1 MVCPSCNTP
10 NRDDAKF
17 CKKCGH
23 PFHTDAIE
31 VTAVPEAKQTSAP
44 PSASANPSGVVEDIS
59 LAPTQILT
67 AEQMM
72 AYHRRRWEHETEAEQ
87 QTGPGASSAN
97 GDVKDSS
104 SAPLQ
109 GDTEQENAGN
119 TGTTGNSEN
128 PDSRDIADMPTML
141 INPAQNEGATVPS
154 TPLSVQNDEPIPPPP
169 PPTVFGQGENIAEQT
184 GDAQQMDD
192 HEAESS
198 PGDQPA
204 MQADA
209 AREHNENEVVTS
221 AGSEKKE
228 NMPETTAGQSTE
240 STLSNES
247 NGSTEST
254 ESNAE
259 DTPSAGDFAVL
270 AVGTLVGGRYEVTEV
285 VSEDATPSEG
295 QVIEHVYAV
304 IDHQG
309 YQHCWNCGSEENGEG
324 DEFCNDCGAELLNI
338 PYVMHE
344 YPASGSGGQGES
356 DEKGAVARGQGER
369 EASVLQGNIVN
380 TFVDAGKTYAIEQ
393 EQVEQNVFPNGIHLV
408 AASDFD
414 AGDVRRSDPNE
425 DSTLILQMQR
435 IHESISVP
443 MGVYIVADGMGGH
456 DNGQLASRVAIN
468 IIAERMARELLDAPL
483 ALEKSGQSVQPADEE
498 TLVTLLQGAV
508 EDANAAIC
516 AVNQREKTDMGSTIT
531 GFMIVGEHAY
541 ILNVGDS
548 RTYMVRGGQIYQL
561 TNDHSLVGQL
571 VAGGL
576 IQPDDVYT
584 HPQRNQIFRSLG
596 DKLNVQVDI
605 FKQQLHPG
613 DILLSC
619 CDGLWEMVRNP
630 QIESILNTAIGPQA
644 ACTQLVET
652 ANTNGGED
660 NISVVVVYVS

>member
-1 MVCPSCNTP
+1 MVCPSCDTQ

-23 PFHTDAIE
+23 PFHTEASAAIE
-31 VTAVPEAKQTSAP
+31 VTAAPEANRAPASAP
-44 PSASANPSGVVEDIS
+44 SNTGPANVVEDIS

-67 AEQMM
+67 GEQMM
-72 AYHRRRWEHETEAEQ
+72 AYHRRRWEREAEAEQ
-87 QTGPGASSAN
+87 NAASAMPSAN
-97 GDVKDSS
+97 GDVKAAQSEP
-104 SAPLQ
+104 SAAPAA
-109 GDTEQENAGN
+109 GEMRPGNVSNVGKTGEQENL
-119 TGTTGNSEN
+119 
-128 PDSRDIADMPTML
+128 DIADMPTML
-141 INPAQNEGATVPS
+141 INPTQNEEAGTAPQ
-154 TPLSVQNDEPIPPPP
+154 TPLPSVQNDQPIPPPP
-169 PPTVFGQGENIAEQT
+169 PHIVFGQEEKNAEDT
-184 GDAQQMDD
+184 GITDS
-192 HEAESS
+192 ESN
-198 PGDQPA
+198 QPTV
-204 MQADA
+204 QADA
-209 AREHNENEVVTS
+209 SREKNGNEATMAS
-221 AGSEKKE
+221 GSEEKE

-240 STLSNES
+240 SS
-247 NGSTEST
+247 EST
-254 ESNAE
+254 GSNAE
-259 DTPSAGDFAVL
+259 ETPSTGGDFAVL
-270 AVGTLVGGRYEVTEV
+270 AVGTLLDGRYEVTEV
-285 VSEDATPSEG
+285 VSDDAQS
-295 QVIEHVYAV
+295 HVYAV
-304 IDHQG
+304 VDHQG
-309 YQHCWNCGSEENGEG
+309 YQHCWNCGTEENSEG

-344 YPASGSGGQGES
+344 YPASVAGGQGEPG
-356 DEKGAVARGQGER
+356 EKSA

-393 EQVEQNVFPNGIHLV
+393 EQVEQNAFPNGVHLA
-408 AASDFD
+408 AASDSD

-425 DSTLILQMQR
+425 DSTLVLQMQR
-435 IHESISVP
+435 IHESVSVP
-443 MGVYIVADGMGGH
+443 MGVFIVADGMGGH

-468 IIAERMARELLDAPL
+468 IIAERMVRELLNAPL
-483 ALEKSGQSVQPADEE
+483 TQEKSGQPVQLADEE
-498 TLVTLLQGAV
+498 AMVALLQGTI

-613 DILLSC
+613 DVLLSC
-619 CDGLWEMVRNP
+619 CDGLWEMIRNP
-630 QIESILNTAIGPQA
+630 QIESILNTASGPQM

>member
-1 MVCPSCNTP
+1 MVCPSCNTS

-23 PFHTDAIE
+23 SFHTDSGAAIE
-31 VTAVPEAKQTSAP
+31 VTAVPGASQAP
-44 PSASANPSGVVEDIS
+44 ASAQSSTGSGPSNVADDIS

-72 AYHRRRWEHETEAEQ
+72 AYHRRRWEREAAEAEQ
-87 QTGPGASSAN
+87 NVTPATQSAN
-97 GDVKDSS
+97 GDVKVSS
-104 SAPLQ
+104 SAPVE
-109 GDTEQENAGN
+109 GATSQENAGDAGNVRNAGDVGN
-119 TGTTGNSEN
+119 TGNAGNPEM
-128 PDSRDIADMPTML
+128 DIADMPTLL
-141 INPAQNEGATVPS
+141 INPAQDEGTTSVP
-154 TPLSVQNDEPIPPPP
+154 PIVQNDEPIPPPP
-169 PPTVFGQGENIAEQT
+169 PPFIVPGQEEQIAEPT
-184 GDAQQMDD
+184 
-192 HEAESS
+192 AEGTEITDSENN
-198 PGDQPA
+198 QPA
-204 MQADA
+204 MQADSS
-209 AREHNENEVVTS
+209 REKNINEDAMATGGEAS
-221 AGSEKKE
+221 
-228 NMPETTAGQSTE
+228 MPETTQGQ
-240 STLSNES
+240 
-247 NGSTEST
+247 STEST
-254 ESNAE
+254 ESNE
-259 DTPSAGDFAVL
+259 SSATGQPAATNDFAVL
-270 AVGTLVGGRYEVTEV
+270 AVGTLVSSRYEVTEL
-285 VSEDATPSEG
+285 VSDDAQS
-295 QVIEHVYAV
+295 HVYMV
-304 IDHQG
+304 IDRQG
-309 YQHCWNCGSEENGEG
+309 YQHCWNCGTEENSEG
-324 DEFCNDCGAELLNI
+324 DEFCNDCGAELLNA

-344 YPASGSGGQGES
+344 YPASSQSG
-356 DEKGAVARGQGER
+356 A
-369 EASVLQGNIVN
+369 EASVIPGNIVN

-393 EQVEQNVFPNGIHLV
+393 EQAEQNAFPNGVHLV
-408 AASDFD
+408 AVSDSD

-425 DSTLILQMQR
+425 DSTLILQLQR

-468 IIAERMARELLDAPL
+468 IIAERMVRELLNAPL
-483 ALEKSGQSVQPADEE
+483 ALEKSGQTVQPADEE
-498 TLVTLLQGAV
+498 ALVALLQGTI

-605 FKQQLHPG
+605 FKQQLLPG

-630 QIESILNTAIGPQA
+630 QIESILNTANGPQA
-644 ACTQLVET
+644 ACTQLIET

-660 NISVVVVYVS
+660 NISVVAVYVS

>member
-1 MVCPSCNTP
+1 MVCPSCDTQ

-23 PFHTDAIE
+23 PFHTEASAAIE
-31 VTAVPEAKQTSAP
+31 VTAAPEANRAPASAP
-44 PSASANPSGVVEDIS
+44 SNTGPANVVEDIS

-67 AEQMM
+67 GEQMM
-72 AYHRRRWEHETEAEQ
+72 AYHRRRWEREAEAEQ
-87 QTGPGASSAN
+87 NAASAMPSAN
-97 GDVKDSS
+97 GDVKAAQSEP
-104 SAPLQ
+104 SAAPAA
-109 GDTEQENAGN
+109 GEMRPGNVSNVGKTGEQENL
-119 TGTTGNSEN
+119 
-128 PDSRDIADMPTML
+128 DIADMPTML
-141 INPAQNEGATVPS
+141 INPTQNEEAGTAPQTTSP
-154 TPLSVQNDEPIPPPP
+154 SVQNDQPIPPPP
-169 PPTVFGQGENIAEQT
+169 PHIVFGQEEKNAEDT
-184 GDAQQMDD
+184 GITDS
-192 HEAESS
+192 ESN
-198 PGDQPA
+198 QPTV
-204 MQADA
+204 QADA
-209 AREHNENEVVTS
+209 SREKNGNEATMAS
-221 AGSEKKE
+221 GSEEKE

-240 STLSNES
+240 SS
-247 NGSTEST
+247 EST
-254 ESNAE
+254 GSNAE
-259 DTPSAGDFAVL
+259 ETPSTGGDFAVL
-270 AVGTLVGGRYEVTEV
+270 AVGTLLDGRYEVTEV
-285 VSEDATPSEG
+285 VSDDAQS
-295 QVIEHVYAV
+295 HVYAV
-304 IDHQG
+304 VDHQG
-309 YQHCWNCGSEENGEG
+309 YQHCWNCGTEENSEG

-344 YPASGSGGQGES
+344 YPASVAGGQGEPG
-356 DEKGAVARGQGER
+356 EKSA

-393 EQVEQNVFPNGIHLV
+393 EQVEQNAFPNGVHLA
-408 AASDFD
+408 AASDSD

-425 DSTLILQMQR
+425 DSTLVLQMQR
-435 IHESISVP
+435 IHESVSVP
-443 MGVYIVADGMGGH
+443 MGVFIVADGMGGH

-468 IIAERMARELLDAPL
+468 IIAERMVRELLNAPL
-483 ALEKSGQSVQPADEE
+483 TQEKSGQPVQLADEE
-498 TLVTLLQGAV
+498 AMVALLQGTI

-613 DILLSC
+613 DVLLSC
-619 CDGLWEMVRNP
+619 CDGLWEMIRNP
-630 QIESILNTAIGPQA
+630 QIESILNTASGPQM

>member
-1 MVCPSCNTP
+1 MVCPSCNTQ

-23 PFHTDAIE
+23 PFHAEVIE
-31 VTAVPEAKQTSAP
+31 VRAAPEAQAAAEESQMPSSVQA
-44 PSASANPSGVVEDIS
+44 SASQSSVVEDIS

-72 AYHRRRWEHETEAEQ
+72 AYHRRRWEREAEAEQ
-87 QTGPGASSAN
+87 QREPGTSSAN

-109 GDTEQENAGN
+109 AGTGQGN
-119 TGTTGNSEN
+119 TGNPGNTGNAEN
-128 PDSRDIADMPTML
+128 LDIADMPTL
-141 INPAQNEGATVPS
+141 LTNPAQHEGAASVPS
-154 TPLSVQNDEPIPPPP
+154 TPQSVQNDEPIPPPP
-169 PPTVFGQGENIAEQT
+169 PHVVSGQEGKTVEQT
-184 GDAQQMDD
+184 GDAQQMNSK
-192 HEAESS
+192 EAESS
-198 PGDQPA
+198 ASDQPA
-204 MQADA
+204 MQADTS
-209 AREHNENEVVTS
+209 REQSENKVVTP
-221 AGSEKKE
+221 AGSENKE
-228 NMPETTAGQSTE
+228 NMPETTTGQPIDSTE
-240 STLSNES
+240 TNES
-247 NGSTEST
+247 VEADKAA
-254 ESNAE
+254 ESNAA
-259 DTPSAGDFAVL
+259 DTPSPAGDFAVL
-270 AVGTLVGGRYEVTEV
+270 AVGTLVGGRYEITGV
-285 VSEDATPSEG
+285 VSDDAQS
-295 QVIEHVYAV
+295 HVYAV

-309 YQHCWNCGSEENGEG
+309 YQHCWNCGTEENSEG

-344 YPASGSGGQGES
+344 YPASG
-356 DEKGAVARGQGER
+356 EKGA

-393 EQVEQNVFPNGIHLV
+393 EQVEQDVFPNGIHLV
-408 AASDFD
+408 AASDSD
-414 AGDVRRSDPNE
+414 AGDGRRSDPNE

-468 IIAERMARELLDAPL
+468 IIAERMVRELLDAPL

-498 TLVTLLQGAV
+498 ALVALLQGAV

-548 RTYMVRGGQIYQL
+548 RTYMLRGGQIYQL

>member
-1 MVCPSCNTP
+1 MVCPSCDTQ

-23 PFHTDAIE
+23 PFHTESSAAIE
-31 VTAVPEAKQTSAP
+31 VTAAPEASQAPASAP
-44 PSASANPSGVVEDIS
+44 VSTGPANVAEDIS

-67 AEQMM
+67 GEQMM
-72 AYHRRRWEHETEAEQ
+72 AYHRRRWEREAEAEQ
-87 QTGPGASSAN
+87 QMEQNVAPTTSSAN
-97 GDVKDSS
+97 GDVKMSQPGS
-104 SAPLQ
+104 SAAPVP
-109 GDTEQENAGN
+109 GDMMPGKADKAGEQENL
-119 TGTTGNSEN
+119 
-128 PDSRDIADMPTML
+128 DIADMPTML
-141 INPAQNEGATVPS
+141 INPSQYEEATPVPQ
-154 TPLSVQNDEPIPPPP
+154 TPSPSVPNDQPIPPPP
-169 PPTVFGQGENIAEQT
+169 PHAAFAQEGKNAENTGMTDSEGNQPTA
-184 GDAQQMDD
+184 
-192 HEAESS
+192 
-198 PGDQPA
+198 
-204 MQADA
+204 QADA
-209 AREHNENEVVTS
+209 SREKNEDEAAIAS
-221 AGSEKKE
+221 GSEEKE

-240 STLSNES
+240 SS
-247 NGSTEST
+247 EST

-259 DTPSAGDFAVL
+259 ETPSTGGDFAVL
-270 AVGTLVGGRYEVTEV
+270 AVGSLLDGRYEVTEV
-285 VSEDATPSEG
+285 VSDDAQS
-295 QVIEHVYAV
+295 HVYAV
-304 IDHQG
+304 VDHQG
-309 YQHCWNCGSEENGEG
+309 YQHCWNCGTEENSEG

-344 YPASGSGGQGES
+344 YPAS
-356 DEKGAVARGQGER
+356 VADGQGER

-393 EQVEQNVFPNGIHLV
+393 EQVEQNAFPNGVHLA
-408 AASDFD
+408 AASDSD

-425 DSTLILQMQR
+425 DSTLVLQMQR
-435 IHESISVP
+435 IHESVSVP
-443 MGVYIVADGMGGH
+443 MGVFIVADGMGGH

-468 IIAERMARELLDAPL
+468 IIAERMVRELLNAPL
-483 ALEKSGQSVQPADEE
+483 AQEKSGQQVQLADEE
-498 TLVTLLQGAV
+498 AMVALLQGTI

-630 QIESILNTAIGPQA
+630 QIESILNAAIGPQA

>member
-1 MVCPSCNTP
+1 MVCPSCNTH

-17 CKKCGH
+17 CKKCGY
-23 PFHTDAIE
+23 PFHPA
-31 VTAVPEAKQTSAP
+31 APESAP
-44 PSASANPSGVVEDIS
+44 ASASQAPATVSASESSVSVADDIS

-67 AEQMM
+67 PEQMM
-72 AYHRRRWEHETEAEQ
+72 AIQRRRWERELEEQQAQQQPGAALVNGDMKASSPASAHSQAEQ
-87 QTGPGASSAN
+87 TGAELPAHQS
-97 GDVKDSS
+97 
-104 SAPLQ
+104 
-109 GDTEQENAGN
+109 
-119 TGTTGNSEN
+119 N
-128 PDSRDIADMPTML
+128 PDTSDIADMPTVLM
-141 INPAQNEGATVPS
+141 NPAQNEAAPPVPPAPS
-154 TPLSVQNDEPIPPPP
+154 IPNDQPVPPPP
-169 PPTVFGQGENIAEQT
+169 PHAISGQEENSAEQT
-184 GDAQQMDD
+184 TTPATTEPSESISGQQPQQAQGN
-192 HEAESS
+192 EATETS
-198 PGDQPA
+198 
-204 MQADA
+204 
-209 AREHNENEVVTS
+209 ENQ
-221 AGSEKKE
+221 EKQQ
-228 NMPETTAGQSTE
+228 MPETPSAQVTA
-240 STLSNES
+240 SNES
-247 NGSTEST
+247 QEPAQDNASDPSS
-254 ESNAE
+254 SN
-259 DTPSAGDFAVL
+259 SDFAVL
-270 AVGTLVGGRYEVTEV
+270 PVGTFVGGRYEVTEV
-285 VSEDATPSEG
+285 MSEEAQG
-295 QVIEHVYAV
+295 HIYAV

-309 YQHCWNCGSEENGEG
+309 YQHCWNCGTEENSEG

-344 YPASGSGGQGES
+344 YPGNGEQG
-356 DEKGAVARGQGER
+356 A
-369 EASVLQGNIVN
+369 EASVLEGTIVN

-393 EQVEQNVFPNGIHLV
+393 EQVEQNAFPNGVHL
-408 AASDFD
+408 AAATASD

-425 DSTLILQMQR
+425 DSTLILHMQR

-443 MGVYIVADGMGGH
+443 VGVFIVADGMGGH

-468 IIAERMARELLDAPL
+468 IIAERMVRELLDAPL

-498 TLVTLLQGAV
+498 TLVSLLQGAV
-508 EDANAAIC
+508 EDANATIC
-516 AVNQREKTDMGSTIT
+516 QVNQREKTDMGSTIT
-531 GFMIVGEHAY
+531 GFMVVGEHAY

-619 CDGLWEMVRNP
+619 CDGLWEMIRNP
-630 QIESILNTAIGPQA
+630 QIESILNTAVGPQA

>member
-1 MVCPSCNTP
+1 MVCPSCNAP

-23 PFHTDAIE
+23 PLHTEAIE
-31 VTAVPEAKQTSAP
+31 VTAVPEARQTSAP
-44 PSASANPSGVVEDIS
+44 PPTSTGTANDTEDIS

-67 AEQMM
+67 ADQMM
-72 AYHRRRWEHETEAEQ
+72 AYHRRRWEREAEDEQ
-87 QTGPGASSAN
+87 LTERDVVPAIQSAN
-97 GDVKDSS
+97 GDVKVSQ
-104 SAPLQ
+104 SASPIASVQ
-109 GDTEQENAGN
+109 NKAESENAGS
-119 TGTTGNSEN
+119 SE
-128 PDSRDIADMPTML
+128 RADIADMPTL
-141 INPAQNEGATVPS
+141 IINPTQNEGSTPVPS
-154 TPLSVQNDEPIPPPP
+154 TPPTVQNDEPIPPPP
-169 PPTVFGQGENIAEQT
+169 PHIVFGQGENSAEQT
-184 GDAQQMDD
+184 
-192 HEAESS
+192 AEGTGMTESE
-198 PGDQPA
+198 QPA
-204 MQADA
+204 MQTDSP
-209 AREHNENEVVTS
+209 REN
-221 AGSEKKE
+221 SEKNANE
-228 NMPETTAGQSTE
+228 DATATGGAVNMPETTTGQSIEPTE
-240 STLSNES
+240 PAEPAESNES
-247 NGSTEST
+247 N
-254 ESNAE
+254 AE
-259 DTPSAGDFAVL
+259 NSSSQAGEFVVL
-270 AVGTLVGGRYEVTEV
+270 AVGALVSGRYEVTEV
-285 VSEDATPSEG
+285 VSDNATPSGG
-295 QVIEHVYAV
+295 QIIEHVYAV

-309 YQHCWNCGSEENGEG
+309 YQHCWNCGTEENSVG

-344 YPASGSGGQGES
+344 YPANG
-356 DEKGAVARGQGER
+356 EKGA
-369 EASVLQGNIVN
+369 EASVLQGTIVN

-393 EQVEQNVFPNGIHLV
+393 EQVEQNAFPDGIHLT
-408 AASDFD
+408 AASDSD

-425 DSTLILQMQR
+425 DSTLILQLQR

-483 ALEKSGQSVQPADEE
+483 ALEKSGQAVQLADEDA
-498 TLVTLLQGAV
+498 LVSLLQGTI

-548 RTYMVRGGQIYQL
+548 RTYMLRGGQIYQL

-619 CDGLWEMVRNP
+619 CDGLWEMIRNP

>member
-1 MVCPSCNTP
+1 MVCPSCNTS

-23 PFHTDAIE
+23 PFHTDSGAVIE
-31 VTAVPEAKQTSAP
+31 VTAVPGASQAP
-44 PSASANPSGVVEDIS
+44 ASAQPSTGSGPSNVADDIS

-72 AYHRRRWEHETEAEQ
+72 AYHRRRWEREAAEAEQ
-87 QTGPGASSAN
+87 NVTPATQSAN
-97 GDVKDSS
+97 GDVKVSS
-104 SAPLQ
+104 SAPVE
-109 GDTEQENAGN
+109 GATSQENAGN
-119 TGTTGNSEN
+119 AGDVGNTGNAGN
-128 PDSRDIADMPTML
+128 PEMDIADMPTLL
-141 INPAQNEGATVPS
+141 INPARDEGTTSVP
-154 TPLSVQNDEPIPPPP
+154 PPPPIVQNDEPIPPPP
-169 PPTVFGQGENIAEQT
+169 PFIVPGQEEKIAEPT
-184 GDAQQMDD
+184 
-192 HEAESS
+192 AEGTETADSENN
-198 PGDQPA
+198 QPA
-204 MQADA
+204 MQADSS
-209 AREHNENEVVTS
+209 REKNINEDAMATGGEAS
-221 AGSEKKE
+221 
-228 NMPETTAGQSTE
+228 MPETTQGQSI
-240 STLSNES
+240 
-247 NGSTEST
+247 EST
-254 ESNAE
+254 ESNESNATGQPAAT
-259 DTPSAGDFAVL
+259 DDFSVL
-270 AVGTLVGGRYEVTEV
+270 AVGTLVGSRYEVTEV
-285 VSEDATPSEG
+285 VSDDAQG
-295 QVIEHVYAV
+295 HVYMV
-304 IDHQG
+304 IDRQG
-309 YQHCWNCGSEENGEG
+309 YQHCWNCGTEENSEG
-324 DEFCNDCGAELLNI
+324 DEFCNDCGAELLNA
-338 PYVMHE
+338 PYIMHE
-344 YPASGSGGQGES
+344 YPASSQSG
-356 DEKGAVARGQGER
+356 A
-369 EASVLQGNIVN
+369 EASVIPGNIVN

-393 EQVEQNVFPNGIHLV
+393 EQAEQNAFPNGVHLV
-408 AASDFD
+408 AVSDSD

-425 DSTLILQMQR
+425 DSTLILQLQR

-468 IIAERMARELLDAPL
+468 IIAERMVRELLNAPL
-483 ALEKSGQSVQPADEE
+483 ALEKSGQTVQPADEE
-498 TLVTLLQGAV
+498 ALVALLQGTI

-605 FKQQLHPG
+605 FKQQLLPG

-630 QIESILNTAIGPQA
+630 QIESILNTTNGPQA
-644 ACTQLVET
+644 ACTQLIET

-660 NISVVVVYVS
+660 NISVVAVYVS

>member
-1 MVCPSCNTP
+1 MVCPSCHTQ

-23 PFHTDAIE
+23 PINTEAIE
-31 VTAVPEAKQTSAP
+31 VTAVAEAKQTSAP
-44 PSASANPSGVVEDIS
+44 PSASVNPSSVVEDIS

-87 QTGPGASSAN
+87 RAKQQRESGVPAAN
-97 GDVKDSS
+97 GDVKDAS

-109 GDTEQENAGN
+109 GDTGQGNVGN
-119 TGTTGNSEN
+119 TGTTGNPEN
-128 PDSRDIADMPTML
+128 LDIADMPTL
-141 INPAQNEGATVPS
+141 LFNPSQNEGASVLS
-154 TPLSVQNDEPIPPPP
+154 TPVSVQNDEPIPPPP
-169 PPTVFGQGENIAEQT
+169 PPTVFGQGENIVEQT
-184 GDAQQMDD
+184 GDAQQMDGN
-192 HEAESS
+192 EAQSS
-198 PGDQPA
+198 ASNQPA
-204 MQADA
+204 IQADA
-209 AREHNENEVVTS
+209 ARENSENEVVTS

-228 NMPETTAGQSTE
+228 NMPETIAGQSP
-240 STLSNES
+240 
-247 NGSTEST
+247 EST
-254 ESNAE
+254 ESNESNKPTESNAG
-259 DTPSAGDFAVL
+259 DTPSPAGEFAVL

-285 VSEDATPSEG
+285 VNDDANTTPSGG

-309 YQHCWNCGSEENGEG
+309 YQHCWNCGTEENGEG

-344 YPASGSGGQGES
+344 YPASG
-356 DEKGAVARGQGER
+356 EKGV

-408 AASDFD
+408 AASDSD

-548 RTYMVRGGQIYQL
+548 RTYMVRSGQIYQL

-619 CDGLWEMVRNP
+619 CDGLWEMIRNP

-644 ACTQLVET
+644 ACTQLLET

>member
-23 PFHTDAIE
+23 PINTEAIE
-31 VTAVPEAKQTSAP
+31 VTVVPEAKQTSAP
-44 PSASANPSGVVEDIS
+44 PSASANPSSVVEDIS

-87 QTGPGASSAN
+87 EARQQRESDASAAN
-97 GDVKDSS
+97 GDVKDTS

-109 GDTEQENAGN
+109 GDTGQGN
-119 TGTTGNSEN
+119 VGNIDTTGNPEN
-128 PDSRDIADMPTML
+128 LDIADIPTL
-141 INPAQNEGATVPS
+141 LFNPLQNEGASVPF
-154 TPLSVQNDEPIPPPP
+154 TPVSVQNDEPIPPPP
-169 PPTVFGQGENIAEQT
+169 PPVVLGQGENIVAQT
-184 GDAQQMDD
+184 GDAQQMDGN
-192 HEAESS
+192 EAESS
-198 PGDQPA
+198 ASDQPA
-204 MQADA
+204 IQADA
-209 AREHNENEVVTS
+209 AREHSENEVVT
-221 AGSEKKE
+221 AVGSEKKE
-228 NMPETTAGQSTE
+228 NMPETTAGQPP
-240 STLSNES
+240 
-247 NGSTEST
+247 EST
-254 ESNAE
+254 ESDELNKPAESNAG
-259 DTPSAGDFAVL
+259 DAPSPPGDFAVL
-270 AVGTLVGGRYEVTEV
+270 TVGTQVGGRYEVAEV
-285 VSEDATPSEG
+285 VSDDAQG
-295 QVIEHVYAV
+295 HVYSV

-309 YQHCWNCGSEENGEG
+309 YQHCWNCGTEENGEG

-338 PYVMHE
+338 PYMMHE
-344 YPASGSGGQGES
+344 YPASV
-356 DEKGAVARGQGER
+356 EKGA

-408 AASDFD
+408 AASDSD

-468 IIAERMARELLDAPL
+468 IIAERMVRELLDAPL

-619 CDGLWEMVRNP
+619 CDGLWEMIRNP

-644 ACTQLVET
+644 ACTQLLET

>member
-1 MVCPSCNTP
+1 MVCPSCNTS

-23 PFHTDAIE
+23 PFHTDSGAVIE
-31 VTAVPEAKQTSAP
+31 VTAVPGASQAP
-44 PSASANPSGVVEDIS
+44 ASAQPSTGSGPSNVADDIS

-72 AYHRRRWEHETEAEQ
+72 AYHRRRWEREAAEAEQ
-87 QTGPGASSAN
+87 NVTPATQSAN
-97 GDVKDSS
+97 GDVKVSS
-104 SAPLQ
+104 SAPVE
-109 GDTEQENAGN
+109 GATSQENAGN
-119 TGTTGNSEN
+119 AGDVGNTGNAGN
-128 PDSRDIADMPTML
+128 PEMDIADMPTLL
-141 INPAQNEGATVPS
+141 INPARDEGTTSVP
-154 TPLSVQNDEPIPPPP
+154 PPPPIVQNDEPIPPPP
-169 PPTVFGQGENIAEQT
+169 PFIVPGQEEKIAEPT
-184 GDAQQMDD
+184 
-192 HEAESS
+192 AEGTETADSENN
-198 PGDQPA
+198 QPA
-204 MQADA
+204 MQADSS
-209 AREHNENEVVTS
+209 REKNINEDAMATGGEAS
-221 AGSEKKE
+221 
-228 NMPETTAGQSTE
+228 MPETTQGQSI
-240 STLSNES
+240 
-247 NGSTEST
+247 EST
-254 ESNAE
+254 ESNESNATGQPAAT
-259 DTPSAGDFAVL
+259 DDFSVL
-270 AVGTLVGGRYEVTEV
+270 AVGTLVGSRYEVTEV
-285 VSEDATPSEG
+285 VSDDAQG
-295 QVIEHVYAV
+295 HVYMV
-304 IDHQG
+304 IDRQG
-309 YQHCWNCGSEENGEG
+309 YQHCWNCGTEENSEG
-324 DEFCNDCGAELLNI
+324 DEFCNDCGAELLNA

-344 YPASGSGGQGES
+344 YPASSQSG
-356 DEKGAVARGQGER
+356 A
-369 EASVLQGNIVN
+369 EASVIPGNIVN

-393 EQVEQNVFPNGIHLV
+393 EQAEQNAFPNGVHLV
-408 AASDFD
+408 AVSDSD

-425 DSTLILQMQR
+425 DSTLILQLQR

-468 IIAERMARELLDAPL
+468 IIAERMVRELLNAPL
-483 ALEKSGQSVQPADEE
+483 ALEKSGQTVQPADEE
-498 TLVTLLQGAV
+498 ALVALLQGTI

-605 FKQQLHPG
+605 FKQQLLPG

-630 QIESILNTAIGPQA
+630 QIESILNTTNGPQA
-644 ACTQLVET
+644 ACTQLIET

-660 NISVVVVYVS
+660 NISVVAVYVS

>member
-1 MVCPSCNTP
+1 MVCPSCDTQ

-23 PFHTDAIE
+23 PFHTEASAAIE
-31 VTAVPEAKQTSAP
+31 VTAAPEANRAPASAP
-44 PSASANPSGVVEDIS
+44 SNTGPANVVEDIS

-67 AEQMM
+67 GEQMM
-72 AYHRRRWEHETEAEQ
+72 AYHRRRWEREAEAEQ
-87 QTGPGASSAN
+87 NAASAMPSAN
-97 GDVKDSS
+97 GDVKAAQSEPS
-104 SAPLQ
+104 TAPAPGEMRQ
-109 GDTEQENAGN
+109 GNVSNVGKTGEQENL
-119 TGTTGNSEN
+119 
-128 PDSRDIADMPTML
+128 DIADMPTML
-141 INPAQNEGATVPS
+141 INPTQNEEAGTAPQ
-154 TPLSVQNDEPIPPPP
+154 TPLPSVQNDQPIPPPP
-169 PPTVFGQGENIAEQT
+169 PHIVFGQEEKNAEDT
-184 GDAQQMDD
+184 GITDS
-192 HEAESS
+192 ESN
-198 PGDQPA
+198 QPTA
-204 MQADA
+204 QADA
-209 AREHNENEVVTS
+209 SREKNGNEATMAS
-221 AGSEKKE
+221 GSEEKE

-240 STLSNES
+240 SS
-247 NGSTEST
+247 EST
-254 ESNAE
+254 GSNAE
-259 DTPSAGDFAVL
+259 ETPSTGGDFAVL
-270 AVGTLVGGRYEVTEV
+270 AVGTLLDGRYEVTEV
-285 VSEDATPSEG
+285 VSDDAQS
-295 QVIEHVYAV
+295 HVYAV
-304 IDHQG
+304 VDHQG
-309 YQHCWNCGSEENGEG
+309 YQHCWNCGTEENSEG

-344 YPASGSGGQGES
+344 YPASVADGQGEPG
-356 DEKGAVARGQGER
+356 EKSA

-393 EQVEQNVFPNGIHLV
+393 EQVEQNAFPNGVHLA
-408 AASDFD
+408 AASDSD

-425 DSTLILQMQR
+425 DSTLVLQMQR
-435 IHESISVP
+435 IHESVSVP
-443 MGVYIVADGMGGH
+443 MGVFIVADGMGGH

-468 IIAERMARELLDAPL
+468 IIAERMVRELLNAPL
-483 ALEKSGQSVQPADEE
+483 TQEKSGQPVQLADEE
-498 TLVTLLQGAV
+498 AMVALLQGTI

-531 GFMIVGEHAY
+531 GFMIIGEHAY

-613 DILLSC
+613 DVLLSC
-619 CDGLWEMVRNP
+619 CDGLWEMIRNP
-630 QIESILNTAIGPQA
+630 QIESILNTASGPQM

>member
-1 MVCPSCNTP
+1 MVCPSCNTQ

-23 PFHTDAIE
+23 PFHTEAIE

-44 PSASANPSGVVEDIS
+44 PSASATQSSVVEDIS

-72 AYHRRRWEHETEAEQ
+72 AYHRRRWEHETEIEQ
-87 QTGPGASSAN
+87 QAKQQSDPGTSSAN

-109 GDTEQENAGN
+109 GNTGQENAG
-119 TGTTGNSEN
+119 TAGTTGNPEN
-128 PDSRDIADMPTML
+128 PDNLDIEDMPTLL
-141 INPAQNEGATVPS
+141 INPAQNEGASVPS
-154 TPLSVQNDEPIPPPP
+154 TPPSVQNDEPIPPPP
-169 PPTVFGQGENIAEQT
+169 PPTDFGQGEKTAEQT

-192 HEAESS
+192 SEAESS
-198 PGDQPA
+198 ASDQPA

-209 AREHNENEVVTS
+209 LRNNSENEAVTS

-240 STLSNES
+240 SNEPA
-247 NGSTEST
+247 
-254 ESNAE
+254 ESNAG
-259 DTPSAGDFAVL
+259 DTPSPAGDFAAL
-270 AVGTLVGGRYEVTEV
+270 AVGTLIGGRYEITGV
-285 VSEDATPSEG
+285 VNEDAGAAQSGG
-295 QVIEHVYAV
+295 QIIEHVYTV

-309 YQHCWNCGSEENGEG
+309 YQHCWNCGTEENGEG

-344 YPASGSGGQGES
+344 YPASVADGQGEPG
-356 DEKGAVARGQGER
+356 EKEGGAHGQ

-393 EQVEQNVFPNGIHLV
+393 EQVEQNAFPNGIHLV
-408 AASDFD
+408 AASDSD

-498 TLVTLLQGAV
+498 TLVALLQGAV
-508 EDANAAIC
+508 EDANGTIC

-630 QIESILNTAIGPQA
+630 QIESILNTAIAPQA